1 MVVAECFL
9 LILLVVLILA
19 LLSGYPVAFAI
30 GGASILVGLVA
41 SWFGAFDMLMLGA
54 LPGRVFAIMTNE
66 TLLAVPLFVFMGAI
80 LERSRIAE
88 NLLTTMGQLF
98 GRVPGGLGVAVILVG
113 ALLAAS
119 TGVVGATVVA
129 MGLISLP
136 AMRRAGYDEP
146 LASGLICAAG
156 STAQIIPP
164 STVLILLGVM
174 LQDANTQA
182 MLSQGGFNSHQ
193 IGVTDLFAAALV
205 PGLILVLFYLLTMAW
220 RALFKSESCPPLVM
234 NDEERRTLPRRV
246 LSTMLPP
253 LVLIIL
259 VLGSILSGVATATES
274 AALGGVGAC
283 ILAILGRQMSFKV
296 IRDASRSAMS
306 MSLMIYGILIGAAI
320 LSLVFRA
327 LGGEEVIAELLDA
340 VPGGLTG
347 AILFVLLMM
356 FVLGFILDTFEIIF
370 IVMPIFAPPLIMM
383 GADPLWL
390 GVASAIVLQ
399 TSYLTP
405 PFGYAIFFLK
415 GAVSDLKLTTVY
427 RGVIPF
433 VLLQLLGVAAI
444 WEWPQLVLWLPG
456 VLAN

>member
-1 MVVAECFL
+1 MAELFL
-9 LILLVVLILA
+9 LILLVVLIVA
-19 LLSGYPVAFAI
+19 LLSGFPVAFAI
-30 GGASILVGLVA
+30 GGASILVAALA
-41 SWFGAFDMLMLGA
+41 SCFGAFDMLMLGA
-54 LPGRVFAIMTNE
+54 LPGRIFSIMTNE

-98 GRVPGGLGVAVILVG
+98 GRVPGGLGVAVIIVG

-164 STVLILLGVM
+164 STVLILLGIM

-182 MLSQGGFNSHQ
+182 MLSQGGFNSTQ
-193 IGVTDLFAAALV
+193 IGVTDLFTAALV
-205 PGLILVLFYLLTMAW
+205 PGLLLVFFYLLVMGL
-220 RALFKSESCPPLVM
+220 RALFDSDACPPLTM
-234 NDEERRTLPRRV
+234 NDEERRTLPKRV
-246 LSTMLPP
+246 LCTMLPP
-253 LVLIIL
+253 LALIVL
-259 VLGSILSGVATATES
+259 VLGSILSGIATATES

-283 ILAILGRQMSFKV
+283 ILAILGRQFSLPVLK
-296 IRDASRSAMS
+296 DASRSALS
-306 MSLMIYGILIGAAI
+306 MSLMIYAILIGATI

-327 LGGEEVIAELLDA
+327 LGGEDVIAELLA
-340 VPGGLTG
+340 SVPGGVTG
-347 AILFVLLMM
+347 AILFVLLVM

-370 IVMPIFAPPLIMM
+370 IVVPIFAPPLIMM

-415 GAVSDLKLTTVY
+415 GAVTDLKLTTVY

-433 VLLQLLGVAAI
+433 VILQLLGVVAI
-444 WEWPQLVLWLPG
+444 WIWPELVLWLPG
-456 VLAN
+456 LLAN